1 MRCDDG
7 NDGGD
12 DDDVA
17 KILLL
22 SFPLSLSLSVIFLS
36 LYFSLPDFPLLSV
49 VSGTQSE
56 IQIAP

>member
-22 SFPLSLSLSVIFLS
+22 SFPLSLSVIFLS

-56 IQIAP
+56 IPVAP

>member
-22 SFPLSLSLSVIFLS
+22 SFPLSLSVIFLS

-49 VSGTQSE
+49 VSGLQPE
-56 IQIAP
+56 IPVAP

>member
-17 KILLL
+17 KILL
-22 SFPLSLSLSVIFLS
+22 LSLSLSVIFLS

-56 IQIAP
+56 IPVAP